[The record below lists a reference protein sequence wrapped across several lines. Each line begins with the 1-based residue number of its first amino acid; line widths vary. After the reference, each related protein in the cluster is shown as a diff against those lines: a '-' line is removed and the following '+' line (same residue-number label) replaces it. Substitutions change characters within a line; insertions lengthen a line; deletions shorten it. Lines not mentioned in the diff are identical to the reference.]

1 MSASYPV
8 RTELEVGVSA
18 TLDAR
23 TLLYNAE
30 LYTSYYQRRKIAL
43 AHIEKYLYP
52 NHHSN
57 QTT

>member
-1 MSASYPV
+1 MSASYLV
-8 RTELEVGVSA
+8 RTEIEVGVFA

-30 LYTSYYQRRKIAL
+30 LYTSYHQCCKIAL

-52 NHHSN
+52 IHHSN
-57 QTT
+57 LTT

>member
-1 MSASYPV
+1 MSASYLV

-18 TLDAR
+18 ILDAR
-23 TLLYNAE
+23 TLSYSAE
-30 LYTSYYQRRKIAL
+30 LYTSYHQCCKIAL